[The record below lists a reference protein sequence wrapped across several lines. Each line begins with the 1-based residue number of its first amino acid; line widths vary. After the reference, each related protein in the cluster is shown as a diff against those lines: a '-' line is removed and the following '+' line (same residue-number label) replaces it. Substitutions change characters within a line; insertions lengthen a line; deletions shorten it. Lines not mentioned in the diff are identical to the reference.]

1 MQVFKGLF
9 TKAQLFF
16 TKFLKRKESQ
26 VGHIVDGVSSFVDAE
41 TIALKRRIES
51 KKRRQKN
58 LKLLLG
64 GLFTLVITFGCIA
77 FYSQYKLRTL
87 TQDELLVDIPK
98 EKQPRTGE
106 EIVKALG
113 RHVVLPEGVPQVAEV
128 QDAARL
134 KTTQAF
140 FENSENGDVV
150 VVYDSRIYLYRPSQ
164 DIIVSSGDI
173 TGLGQQ

>member
-1 MQVFKGLF
+1 MKIQVL
-9 TKAQLFF
+9 LRR
-16 TKFLKRKESQ
+16 FLRKKETEVSQ
-26 VGHIVDGVSSFVDAE
+26 ISQDINTFVSE
-41 TIALKRRIES
+41 EALLIKRRIEN
-51 KKRRQKN
+51 KK
-58 LKLLLG
+58 LKQRKLKIIIGSLFLL
-64 GLFTLVITFGCIA
+64 VVVFGSVA
-77 FYSQYKLRTL
+77 AYSQYKLQTL

-106 EIVKALG
+106 EILKALG
-113 RHVVLPEGVPQVAEV
+113 RHVVLPEGVPQIAEV

-164 DIIVSSGDI
+164 DIVVASGDI
-173 TGLGQQ
+173 TGRAQ